1 MNIFSFEYGD
11 LSGDGHDE
19 RDIVWLKTDLT
30 KEEFE
35 ECLDGIKSE
44 LGFDFDDNIF
54 AAGED
59 DILPPELIDY
69 LKENKFDLIENILQ
83 GQTDNVH
90 FILDFFIPLIIFLV
104 KQVYEKRHPG
114 QTIFLEETPNPLPN
128 ISRFWGLWIIHL
140 GLNY

>member
-35 ECLDGIKSE
+35 QCLDGIKSE
-44 LGFDFDDNIF
+44 LGFDFDDDIF
-54 AAGED
+54 IAAED
-59 DILPPELIDY
+59 DVLPVELINY
-69 LKENKFDLIENILQ
+69 LKENKFDFIENILQ
-83 GQTDNVH
+83 GQIDKVH
-90 FILDFFIPLIIFLV
+90 FTIDFFIPLIIFLV

-114 QTIFLEETPNPLPN
+114 QTIFLEETLNPFPK
-128 ISRFWGLWIIHL
+128 ISRYWGY
-140 GLNY
+140 GLFTWG

>member
-35 ECLDGIKSE
+35 QCLDGIKSE
-44 LGFDFDDNIF
+44 PGFDFDDNIF

-59 DILPPELIDY
+59 DILPVELIDY

-83 GQTDNVH
+83 GQTDKVH
-90 FILDFFIPLIIFLV
+90 FTTDFYFPCKASI
-104 KQVYEKRHPG
+104 
-114 QTIFLEETPNPLPN
+114 
-128 ISRFWGLWIIHL
+128 
-140 GLNY
+140 

>member
-35 ECLDGIKSE
+35 QCLDGIKSE
-44 LGFDFDDNIF
+44 LGFDFDDDIF
-54 AAGED
+54 VAAED
-59 DILPPELIDY
+59 DVLPVELIDY
-69 LKENKFDLIENILQ
+69 LKENKFDFIENILQ
-83 GQTDNVH
+83 AQIDKVH
-90 FILDFFIPLIIFLV
+90 FTIDFFIPLIIFLV

-114 QTIFLEETPNPLPN
+114 QTIFLEEILNPFPT
-128 ISRFWGLWIIHL
+128 ISRYWGY
-140 GLNY
+140 GLFTWG

>member
-35 ECLDGIKSE
+35 QCLDGIKSE
-44 LGFDFDDNIF
+44 LGFDFDDDIF
-54 AAGED
+54 VAAED
-59 DILPPELIDY
+59 DVLPVELIDY
-69 LKENKFDLIENILQ
+69 LKENKFDFIENILQ
-83 GQTDNVH
+83 AQIDKVH
-90 FILDFFIPLIIFLV
+90 FTIDFFIPLIIFLV

-114 QTIFLEETPNPLPN
+114 QTIFLEETLNPFPP
-128 ISRFWGLWIIHL
+128 ISRYWGY
-140 GLNY
+140 GLFTWG

>member
-35 ECLDGIKSE
+35 QCLDGIKSE

-59 DILPPELIDY
+59 DILPVELIDY

-90 FILDFFIPLIIFLV
+90 FIIDFFISLIIFLV
-104 KQVYEKRHPG
+104 KQVYESGIPARLFSLKKH
-114 QTIFLEETPNPLPN
+114 QILFL
-128 ISRFWGLWIIHL
+128 I
-140 GLNY
+140 

>member
-35 ECLDGIKSE
+35 QCLDGIKSK
-44 LGFDFDDNIF
+44 LGFDFDDDIF
-54 AAGED
+54 VAAED
-59 DILPPELIDY
+59 DVLPVELIDY
-69 LKENKFDLIENILQ
+69 LKENKFDFIENILQ
-83 GQTDNVH
+83 AQIDKVH
-90 FILDFFIPLIIFLV
+90 FTIDFFIPLIIFLV

-114 QTIFLEETPNPLPN
+114 QTIFLEETLNPFPT
-128 ISRFWGLWIIHL
+128 ISQYWGY
-140 GLNY
+140 GLFTWG

>member
-35 ECLDGIKSE
+35 QCLDGIKSE

-54 AAGED
+54 VASED

-128 ISRFWGLWIIHL
+128 ISRFWGY
-140 GLNY
+140 GLFTWG

>member
-35 ECLDGIKSE
+35 QCLDGIKSE

-59 DILPPELIDY
+59 DILPVELIDY

-90 FILDFFIPLIIFLV
+90 FIIDFFLTGFKKMKNTKTIDDLV
-104 KQVYEKRHPG
+104 SIY
-114 QTIFLEETPNPLPN
+114 IYLNPLTIANKIPH
-128 ISRFWGLWIIHL
+128 RD
-140 GLNY
+140 

>member
-1 MNIFSFEYGD
+1 MYK
-11 LSGDGHDE
+11 
-19 RDIVWLKTDLT
+19 RQ
-30 KEEFE
+30 
-35 ECLDGIKSE
+35 
-44 LGFDFDDNIF
+44 DFDDNIF

-128 ISRFWGLWIIHL
+128 ISRFWGY
-140 GLNY
+140 GLFTWG

>member
-1 MNIFSFEYGD
+1 M
-11 LSGDGHDE
+11 SGDGHDE

-35 ECLDGIKSE
+35 QCLDGIKSE

-59 DILPPELIDY
+59 DILPVELIDY

-90 FILDFFIPLIIFLV
+90 FIIDFFIPLIIFLV
-104 KQVYEKRHPG
+104 KQVYESGILVRLFSLKKH
-114 QTIFLEETPNPLPN
+114 QILFL
-128 ISRFWGLWIIHL
+128 I
-140 GLNY
+140 

>member
-54 AAGED
+54 C
-59 DILPPELIDY
+59 
-69 LKENKFDLIENILQ
+69 
-83 GQTDNVH
+83 
-90 FILDFFIPLIIFLV
+90 
-104 KQVYEKRHPG
+104 R
-114 QTIFLEETPNPLPN
+114 
-128 ISRFWGLWIIHL
+128 R
-140 GLNY
+140 